1 VTTRTATL
9 AADIGSTGV
18 PDLEDVAGHWVDRD
32 EIAHLPSLRNQQGQ
46 AHVNHDLT
54 SLSWLAAPPFTFGY
68 HTGELQVNGQVPAAQ
83 RFLWKPWGVLR
94 EHRRPDGLSL
104 TTDTRMALSRDLLLW
119 RITVTNESDT
129 TRTVELAQD
138 LFAMAAHSEVG
149 YGWLYEGPWNHGMHH
164 DFMALERIRATTGG
178 GERHYL
184 LSPAPRRLRLG
195 RPRVPG
201 IQRDEDHG
209 PMLLDDALPAHV
221 SHDKEPEPRVG
232 VAGAV
237 RGLRV
242 AGADGEVILRAD
254 EAIDL
259 TPDGET
265 NLDPFALSPGLTI
278 GFGLRLDTA
287 GRSGTVLTH
296 GNHPDSL
303 RIGVDDG
310 RLWLGITG
318 ERESTDAELAVG
330 DWHHVRV
337 DVEADH
343 VVLRLAGS
351 EIARTRHWTESRR
364 WVSRIEDGTV
374 AFADSRSPA
383 RAVHAFAGPPGELRT
398 EGAGGRA
405 TWTCRVE
412 PGRSVAIGI
421 ACAYG
426 TDADAVAAEAR
437 TAAEDFEATMRA
449 GEDGWRRLWA
459 SMFTPGNPDFSGHL
473 PTFTTEDA
481 GLARTY
487 YTGALQALYQ
497 RTIRIRPD
505 EPVFLTGGPRLGP
518 TTTYFWDHCE
528 WSRLYA
534 LLEPAG
540 LRSWLLRVLAGP
552 YRDSFG
558 VENLSGGPLGNAY
571 SSTDYA
577 LFRLIEHYVCVTG
590 DLAFLDE
597 TTGGTTDRA
606 TDRATDGTT
615 DGTTDEP
622 PRGTTVLAHLER
634 LGLGWRERRNP
645 ATGGVLADFG
655 DDPWQL
661 LECVPTYTGVVA
673 SFNGAYVASTRS
685 LAGLYRRLGR
695 HEEAVRTEAEAGQ
708 LADALLDLYAGSGH
722 WQVRRPDGTD
732 TIGHCLDFGL
742 VAAALHREL
751 PDRIR
756 REMAD
761 FVTGRLLVGGW
772 MRALSPDDPI
782 AAASDRPDHGAAGA
796 FAAWPGL
803 TAHGLARLGCRDQA
817 IALLRNLSSAA
828 SGGLWGQAMEIVTG
842 PDGRHRARV
851 AERGVAT
858 RECVAGAAGA
868 EAVLSALFDI
878 NPTFATGG
886 IARLP
891 ATSSVEGVGTLTHL
905 GPFA

>member
-1 VTTRTATL
+1 MTTKTDELTVG
-9 AADIGSTGV
+9 IGRKGV
-18 PDLEDVAGHWVDRD
+18 PDLADVAGHWVGAD

-68 HTGELQVNGQVPAAQ
+68 HTGELRVDGQVPAAQ

-94 EHRRPDGLSL
+94 EHRRADGLL
-104 TTDTRMALSRDLLLW
+104 VTTDTRMALNRDLLLW
-119 RITVTNESDT
+119 RIEVTNDSAEA
-129 TRTVELAQD
+129 RTVELAQD

-149 YGWLYEGPWNHGMHH
+149 YGWLYDGPWNHGMHH
-164 DFMALERIRATTGG
+164 DFMALERVRATTGG
-178 GERHYL
+178 AEPHYL
-184 LSPAPRRLRLG
+184 LSPASRRLRLG
-195 RPRVPG
+195 KPRIPG

-221 SHDKEPEPRVG
+221 SHDKAPEPRAG

-242 AGADGEVILRAD
+242 AGADGEVILRTAD
-254 EAIDL
+254 EPIAL

-265 NLDPFALSPGLTI
+265 TLAPFALSPGLTI
-278 GFGLRLDTA
+278 GFELRINAA
-287 GRSGTVLTH
+287 GQSGTVLTH

-303 RIGVDDG
+303 QIGVEDG

-318 ERESTDAELAVG
+318 EREFTDAELP
-330 DWHHVRV
+330 VRAWRRMRIQ
-337 DVEADH
+337 VEADH
-343 VVLRLAGS
+343 VVLRLAGA
-351 EIARTRHWTESRR
+351 EIARTRHWTESQR
-364 WVSRIEDGTV
+364 WTSRVEDGTV

-383 RAVHAFAGPPGELRT
+383 RAVHAFAGPPAELRAT
-398 EGAGGRA
+398 GAGGRA
-405 TWTCRVE
+405 TWTHRIAPGGRVT
-412 PGRSVAIGI
+412 VGI
-421 ACAYG
+421 VCAYG
-426 TDADAVAAEAR
+426 TDAGAASAQAR
-437 TAAEDFEATMRA
+437 AAAADFEATARA

-459 SMFTPGNPDFSGHL
+459 NMFTPGNPDFSGHL

-487 YTGALQALYQ
+487 YMGALQALYL
-497 RTIRIRPD
+497 RNTRIRPG

-540 LRSWLLRVLAGP
+540 LRAWLLRVLAGP

-571 SSTDYA
+571 NSTDYA

-590 DLAFLDE
+590 DFAFLDE
-597 TTGGTTDRA
+597 TTG
-606 TDRATDGTT
+606 
-615 DGTTDEP
+615 
-622 PRGTTVLAHLER
+622 GTTVLAHLER
-634 LGLGWRERRNP
+634 LGLGWHERRNP

-673 SFNGAYVASTRS
+673 SFNGAYVATTRS

-695 HEEAVRTEAEAGQ
+695 TEEAKRTEAEAGQ
-708 LADALLDLYAGSGH
+708 LAAALLDLYAGSGR
-722 WQVRRPDGTD
+722 WRILRPDGTD

-751 PDRIR
+751 PDGTR

-761 FVTGRLLVGGW
+761 FVNDRLLVGGW

-796 FAAWPGL
+796 FAAWPGV
-803 TAHGLARLGCRDQA
+803 TAHGLARLGFPDRA
-817 IALLRNLSSAA
+817 IALLRDLSSAA

-851 AERGVAT
+851 AERGTAV
-858 RECVAGAAGA
+858 RDNIAGAAGA
-868 EAVLSALFDI
+868 EAVLSALFGI
-878 NPTFATGG
+878 NPTFATAGTT
-886 IARLP
+886 ALP
-891 ATSSVEGVGTLTHL
+891 ADLSVAGVGRLTQL
-905 GPFA
+905 GPVS

>member
-1 VTTRTATL
+1 MTTKTDEL
-9 AADIGSTGV
+9 SVGIGGTGV
-18 PDLEDVAGHWVDRD
+18 PDLADVAGHWVGAD
-32 EIAHLPSLRNQQGQ
+32 EIAHLPSLRNQRGQ

-68 HTGELQVNGQVPAAQ
+68 HTGELRVDGQVPAAQ

-94 EHRRPDGLSL
+94 EHRGADGLL
-104 TTDTRMALSRDLLLW
+104 VTTDTRMALNRDLLLW
-119 RITVTNESDT
+119 RIEVTNDSAEA
-129 TRTVELAQD
+129 RTVELTQD
-138 LFAMAAHSEVG
+138 LFAMAAHSDVG
-149 YGWLYEGPWNHGMHH
+149 YGWLYDGPWNHGTHH

-178 GERHYL
+178 GEPHYL
-184 LSPAPRRLRLG
+184 LSPASRRLRLG
-195 RPRVPG
+195 KPRIPG

-221 SHDKEPEPRVG
+221 SHDKPPEPRAG

-242 AGADGEVILRAD
+242 AGADGEVILRAAD
-254 EAIDL
+254 EPIPL

-265 NLDPFALSPGLTI
+265 TLAPFALSPGLTI
-278 GFGLRLDTA
+278 GFELRLDAA
-287 GRSGTVLTH
+287 GQSGTVLTH

-303 RIGVDDG
+303 QIGVEDG

-318 ERESTDAELAVG
+318 EREFTDAELPVG
-330 DWHHVRV
+330 AWRRMRIQ
-337 DVEADH
+337 VEADH
-343 VVLRLAGS
+343 VVLRLAGA
-351 EIARTRHWTESRR
+351 EIARTRHWTESQR
-364 WVSRIEDGTV
+364 WTSRVEDGTV

-383 RAVHAFAGPPGELRT
+383 RAVHAFAGPPAELRAT
-398 EGAGGRA
+398 GAGGRA
-405 TWTCRVE
+405 TWTRRIE
-412 PGRSVAIGI
+412 PGGRVTLGI
-421 ACAYG
+421 VCAYG
-426 TDADAVAAEAR
+426 ADADAVSAQARAA
-437 TAAEDFEATMRA
+437 AADFEVTARA

-459 SMFTPGNPDFSGHL
+459 NIFTPGNPDFSGHL

-487 YTGALQALYQ
+487 YMGALQALYL
-497 RTIRIRPD
+497 RNTRIRPG

-540 LRSWLLRVLAGP
+540 LRAWLLRVLAGP

-590 DLAFLDE
+590 DFAFLDE
-597 TTGGTTDRA
+597 TTGGS
-606 TDRATDGTT
+606 
-615 DGTTDEP
+615 
-622 PRGTTVLAHLER
+622 TVLAHLER

-695 HEEAVRTEAEAGQ
+695 TEEAERTEAEAGQ
-708 LADALLDLYAGSGH
+708 LAAALVDLYAGSGR
-722 WQVRRPDGTD
+722 WRILRPDGTD

-751 PDRIR
+751 PDGTR

-761 FVTGRLLVGGW
+761 FVNDRLLVGGW

-796 FAAWPGL
+796 FAAWPGV
-803 TAHGLARLGCRDQA
+803 TAHGLARLGYRDRA
-817 IALLRNLSSAA
+817 TALLRDLSSAA

-842 PDGRHRARV
+842 PDGRHRAQV
-851 AERGVAT
+851 AERGTAV
-858 RECVAGAAGA
+858 RDNIAGAAGA

-878 NPTFATGG
+878 NPTFATGDT
-886 IARLP
+886 APLP
-891 ATSSVEGVGTLTHL
+891 TALSVEGVGTLTQL
-905 GPFA
+905 GPVS

>member
-1 VTTRTATL
+1 META
-9 AADIGSTGV
+9 AGAVDIGRTGV
-18 PDLEDVAGHWVDRD
+18 PDLEDVAGHWAGAD

-68 HTGELQVNGQVPAAQ
+68 HTGELHVDGMVPAAQ
-83 RFLWKPWGVLR
+83 RFLWKPWGALR
-94 EHRRPDGLSL
+94 EHRRPDGLLL

-119 RITVTNESDT
+119 RIEVSNESDEA
-129 TRTVELAQD
+129 RTVELAQD
-138 LFAMAAHSEVG
+138 LFAMAAHAEVG
-149 YGWLYEGPWNHGMHH
+149 YGWLYDGPWNHGMHH

-178 GERHYL
+178 AEPHYL
-184 LSPAPRRLRLG
+184 LSPARRRLRLG
-195 RPRVPG
+195 KPRVPG

-221 SHDKEPEPRVG
+221 SHDKEPEPRAG

-237 RGLRV
+237 RGLGV
-242 AGADGEVILRAD
+242 AGADGGVILRAD
-254 EAIDL
+254 GTIAL
-259 TPDGET
+259 TPDDET
-265 NLDPFALSPGLTI
+265 NLAPFVLSPGLTI
-278 GFGLRLDTA
+278 GFELRLDAA
-287 GRSGTVLTH
+287 GQSGTVLTH

-303 RIGVDDG
+303 QVGVDDG

-318 ERESTDAELAVG
+318 ERESTGAELAVG
-330 DWHHVRV
+330 IWHHVHIQV
-337 DVEADH
+337 AADE
-343 VVLRLAGS
+343 VVMRLADA
-351 EIARTRHWTESRR
+351 EVARTRHWTESRR
-364 WVSRIEDGTV
+364 WVSRTEDGTV
-374 AFADSRSPA
+374 SFADSRSAA
-383 RAVHAFAGPPGELRT
+383 RAAYAFAGPPGELRA
-398 EGAGGRA
+398 EGAGRRA
-405 TWTCRVE
+405 TWTCRIE
-412 PGRSVAIGI
+412 PGRSVVIGI

-426 TDADAVAAEAR
+426 TDADTVAAQAR
-437 TAAEDFEATMRA
+437 SAAEDFEATMSA
-449 GEDGWRRLWA
+449 GRDGWRRLWA
-459 SMFTPGNPDFSGHL
+459 GMFTPGNPDFSGHL

-487 YTGALQALYQ
+487 YMGALQALYM
-497 RTIRIRPD
+497 RTTRIRPG

-540 LRSWLLRVLAGP
+540 LRRWLLRVLAGP

-558 VENLSGGPLGNAY
+558 VENLGGGPLGNAY

-577 LFRLIEHYVCVTG
+577 LFRLIEHYVCITG

-597 TTGGTTDRA
+597 TTGGA
-606 TDRATDGTT
+606 
-615 DGTTDEP
+615 
-622 PRGTTVLAHLER
+622 TVLAHAER
-634 LGLGWRERRNP
+634 LGLGWRERRS
-645 ATGGVLADFG
+645 ATTGGVLADFG
-655 DDPWQL
+655 ADPWQL

-685 LAGLYRRLGR
+685 LAGLYRWLGR
-695 HEEAVRTEAEAGQ
+695 PEDAERAEAEAGR
-708 LADALLDLYAGSGH
+708 LADALLDLYAGAGR
-722 WQVRRPDGTD
+722 WRILRPDGTD

-751 PDRIR
+751 PDRVR

-796 FAAWPGL
+796 FAAWPGV
-803 TAHGLARLGCRDQA
+803 TAHGLARLGRRDRA
-817 IALLRNLSSAA
+817 IALLRDLSSAA

-842 PDGRHRARV
+842 PDGQHGARV
-851 AERGVAT
+851 AERGTAT
-858 RECVAGAAGA
+858 RDNVAGAAGA

-878 NPTFATGG
+878 NPTFGTGLT
-886 IARLP
+886 AALP
-891 ATSSVEGVGTLTHL
+891 ATLSVEGIGTLTHL
-905 GPFA
+905 GPVA

>member
-1 VTTRTATL
+1 MTTNTA
-9 AADIGSTGV
+9 AQAVDIGRTGV
-18 PDLEDVAGHWVDRD
+18 PDLADVAGHWVGLD

-46 AHVNHDLT
+46 AHVNHDLS

-68 HTGELQVNGQVPAAQ
+68 HTGELHVDGVIPAAQ

-94 EHRRPDGLSL
+94 EHRRGGLLL

-119 RITVTNESDT
+119 RITVTNESSE

-149 YGWLYEGPWNHGMHH
+149 YGWLYEGPWNHGQHH

-178 GERHYL
+178 GEQHYL

-195 RPRVPG
+195 KPRVPG
-201 IQRDEDHG
+201 IQRDEEHG

-221 SHDKEPEPRVG
+221 SHDKEPQPRVG
-232 VAGAV
+232 VAGVV

-242 AGADGEVILRAD
+242 EGADDGVILRAD
-254 EAIDL
+254 EAITL

-265 NLDPFALSPGLTI
+265 NLDAFALSPGLTI
-278 GFGLRLDTA
+278 GFELRLDTA

-303 RIGVDDG
+303 QIGVDDG

-318 ERESTDAELAVG
+318 EREFTDAELAVG

-343 VVLRLAGS
+343 VVLRLEGS

-364 WVSRIEDGTV
+364 WVSRIEGGTV

-383 RAVHAFAGPPGELRT
+383 RAVYAFAGPPGQLRT
-398 EGAGGRA
+398 VGAGGRA
-405 TWTCRVE
+405 TWTCRIE

-421 ACAYG
+421 VCAYG
-426 TDADAVAAEAR
+426 TEADAVSAQAR

-473 PTFTTEDA
+473 PTFTTQDT

-487 YTGALQALYQ
+487 YMGALQALYQ
-497 RTIRIRPD
+497 RNTRIRPG

-558 VENLSGGPLGNAY
+558 VENLGGGPLGNAY
-571 SSTDYA
+571 SANDYA

-597 TTGGTTDRA
+597 TTRGATGGA
-606 TDRATDGTT
+606 SGGA
-615 DGTTDEP
+615 
-622 PRGTTVLAHLER
+622 TVLAHLER

-673 SFNGAYVASTRS
+673 SFNGAYVSSTRS

-695 HEEAVRTEAEAGQ
+695 YEDADRTEAEAGQ
-708 LADALLDLYAGSGH
+708 LADAILDLYAGSGH

-751 PDRIR
+751 PDEIR

-796 FAAWPGL
+796 FAAWPGV
-803 TAHGLARLGCRDQA
+803 TAHGLARLGHRDRA

-858 RECVAGAAGA
+858 RDCIAGAAGA

-886 IARLP
+886 TAGLP
-891 ATSSVEGVGTLTHL
+891 ATSCVEGVGTLTHL
-905 GPFA
+905 GPVA

>member
-1 VTTRTATL
+1 MQATDRTVG
-9 AADIGSTGV
+9 IGSTGV
-18 PDLEDVAGHWVDRD
+18 PDLGDVAGHRVGAD

-68 HTGELQVNGQVPAAQ
+68 HTGELSVDGVIPAAQ
-83 RFLWKPWGVLR
+83 HFLWKPWGVLR
-94 EHRRPDGLSL
+94 EYRGDGLHL
-104 TTDTRMALSRDLLLW
+104 TTDTRMALSQDLLLW
-119 RITVTNESDT
+119 RIVVTNESSE

-138 LFAMAAHSEVG
+138 LFAMVAHSDVG
-149 YGWLYEGPWNHGMHH
+149 YGWLYDGPWNHGRHH

-195 RPRVPG
+195 RPRIPG

-221 SHDKEPEPRVG
+221 SGDTEPEPRVG
-232 VAGAV
+232 VAGAL

-242 AGADGEVILRAD
+242 EGADGEVIRWGD
-254 EAIDL
+254 EEIAL

-265 NLDPFALSPGLTI
+265 SSDRFVLSSGLKI
-278 GFGLRLDTA
+278 GFELQLEA
-287 GRSGTVLTH
+287 AEQSGTVLTH

-303 RIGVDDG
+303 QIGVDRG
-310 RLWLGITG
+310 RLWVGITG
-318 ERESTDAELAVG
+318 EREFTDAELTVG

-337 DVEADH
+337 DVEPDH
-343 VVLRLAGS
+343 VVLCLAGS
-351 EIARTRHWTESRR
+351 EVARTRHWTASRR
-364 WVSRIEDGTV
+364 WAARIEDGTV
-374 AFADSRSPA
+374 AFADSQSPA
-383 RAVHAFAGPPGELRT
+383 RAVYAFTGPSGELGT

-405 TWTCRVE
+405 AWTCRLE
-412 PGRSVAIGI
+412 PGQSMSIGI
-421 ACAYG
+421 SCAYG
-426 TDADAVAAEAR
+426 IDADAASAQAR
-437 TAAEDFEATMRA
+437 IAVEGFEAAMSA
-449 GEDGWRRLWA
+449 SEGGWRRLWA
-459 SMFTPGNPDFSGHL
+459 SMFTPNNADFTGHL
-473 PTFTTEDA
+473 PTFITEDT

-487 YTGALQALYQ
+487 YMGALQALYQ
-497 RTIRIRPD
+497 RNTRIRPD

-518 TTTYFWDHCE
+518 TTTYFWDHSE

-534 LLEPAG
+534 LLEPDG

-558 VENLSGGPLGNAY
+558 IENLGGGPLGNAY
-571 SSTDYA
+571 SANDYA
-577 LFRLIEHYVCVTG
+577 LFRLIEHYVCITG

-597 TTGGTTDRA
+597 TTG
-606 TDRATDGTT
+606 
-615 DGTTDEP
+615 
-622 PRGTTVLAHLER
+622 GTTVLAHLER
-634 LGLGWRERRNP
+634 LGLGWRARRSA

-673 SFNGAYVASTRS
+673 SFNGAYVSSTRS

-695 HEEAVRTEAEAGQ
+695 HEEAEEAEAEAGQ
-708 LADALLDLYAGSGH
+708 LAAGLLDLYAGSGR
-722 WQVRRPDGTD
+722 WQVRRQDGTD

-761 FVTGRLLVGGW
+761 FVTNRLLVGGW

-796 FAAWPGL
+796 FAAWPGV
-803 TAHGLARLGCRDQA
+803 TAHGLARLGRRDRA
-817 IALLRNLSSAA
+817 IALLRDLPSAA
-828 SGGLWGQAMEIVTG
+828 SGGLWGQAMEIVTTD
-842 PDGRHRARV
+842 DGQQRARV

-858 RECVAGAAGA
+858 RECIAGAAGA

-886 IARLP
+886 PVSLP
-891 ATSSVEGVGTLTHL
+891 ATSSVDGVGTLTHL
-905 GPFA
+905 GPVR

>member
-1 VTTRTATL
+1 METAAGTVPV
-9 AADIGSTGV
+9 GRTGV
-18 PDLEDVAGHWVDRD
+18 PDLEDVAGHWTRAD

-46 AHVNHDLT
+46 AHVNHDLA

-68 HTGELQVNGQVPAAQ
+68 HTGELHVDGVVPAAQ

-94 EHRRPDGLSL
+94 EHRRPDGLLL
-104 TTDTRMALSRDLLLW
+104 TTDTRMALSEDLLLW
-119 RITVTNESDT
+119 RIEVTNESDEA
-129 TRTVELAQD
+129 RTVELAQD
-138 LFAMAAHSEVG
+138 MFAMAAHSEVG
-149 YGWLYEGPWNHGMHH
+149 YGWLYDGPWNHGMHH

-178 GERHYL
+178 REPHYL

-221 SHDKEPEPRVG
+221 SHDKEPERRAG

-242 AGADGEVILRAD
+242 TGADGAVILRAD
-254 EAIDL
+254 ETITL
-259 TPDGET
+259 TAGSET
-265 NLDPFALSPGLTI
+265 NLDTFALSPGLTI
-278 GFGLRLDTA
+278 DFELRLDA
-287 GRSGTVLTH
+287 PGQSGTVLTH

-303 RIGVDDG
+303 QAGLEGG

-318 ERESTDAELAVG
+318 EREFTRAEPAAG
-330 DWHHVRV
+330 TWHRVRV
-337 DVEADH
+337 RVAADEA
-343 VVLRLAGS
+343 VLCLAGA

-364 WVSRIEDGTV
+364 WVSRVEDGTV

-383 RAVHAFAGPPGELRT
+383 RAAYAFAGPSGELRA
-398 EGAGGRA
+398 EGAGHRA
-405 TWTCRVE
+405 TWTCRIE
-412 PGRSVAIGI
+412 AGRSVVVGI

-426 TDADAVAAEAR
+426 TDAGTVAAQAR
-437 TAAEDFEATMRA
+437 NAAGDFEATLSA
-449 GEDGWRRLWA
+449 GRDGWQRLWA
-459 SMFTPGNPDFSGHL
+459 AVFTPGNPHFSGHL

-487 YTGALQALYQ
+487 YMGALQVLYL
-497 RTIRIRPD
+497 RSTRIRPG

-558 VENLSGGPLGNAY
+558 VENLGGGPLGNAY

-577 LFRLIEHYVCVTG
+577 LFRLVEHYVCITG

-597 TTGGTTDRA
+597 TTGGA
-606 TDRATDGTT
+606 
-615 DGTTDEP
+615 
-622 PRGTTVLAHLER
+622 TVLAHAER
-634 LGLGWRERRNP
+634 LGLGWRERRAA

-655 DDPWQL
+655 ADPWQL

-695 HEEAVRTEAEAGQ
+695 AEDAERAEDDADRLAG
-708 LADALLDLYAGSGH
+708 ALLELYGGAGR
-722 WQVRRPDGTD
+722 WRILRPDGTD
-732 TIGHCLDFGL
+732 TIGHCLDFAL

-751 PDRIR
+751 PERVR

-761 FVTGRLLVGGW
+761 FVTGRLLAGGW

-796 FAAWPGL
+796 FAAWPGV
-803 TAHGLARLGCRDQA
+803 TAHGLARLGRRDLA
-817 IALLRNLSSAA
+817 IALLRGLPSAA

-842 PDGRHRARV
+842 PDGRQRARV
-851 AERGVAT
+851 AERGTAT
-858 RECVAGAAGA
+858 RDNIAGAAGA

-878 NPTFATGG
+878 NPRFGTGPATG
-886 IARLP
+886 LP
-891 ATSSVEGVGTLTHL
+891 ATLSVEGVGTLTHL
-905 GPFA
+905 RPVA

>member
-1 VTTRTATL
+1 MTTKTDARAVG
-9 AADIGSTGV
+9 IGRTGV
-18 PDLEDVAGHWVDRD
+18 PDLDDVAGHWVGAD

-68 HTGELQVNGQVPAAQ
+68 HTGELYLDGHVPAAQ

-94 EHRRPDGLSL
+94 EHRRHDGLLL
-104 TTDTRMALSRDLLLW
+104 TSDTRMALSRDLLLW
-119 RITVTNESDT
+119 RIEISNESGEA
-129 TRTVELAQD
+129 RSVELAQD

-149 YGWLYEGPWNHGMHH
+149 YGWLYDGPWNHGMHH

-178 GERHYL
+178 GEPHYL

-195 RPRVPG
+195 KPRVPG

-221 SHDKEPEPRVG
+221 SHDKEPEPRAG

-242 AGADGEVILRAD
+242 AGADGEVILRAAD
-254 EAIDL
+254 EPIAL

-265 NLDPFALSPGLTI
+265 TLAPFVLSPGLTI
-278 GFGLRLDTA
+278 EFELRLDTA

-303 RIGVDDG
+303 QIGVDDG

-318 ERESTDAELAVG
+318 ERESTDTELPVG
-330 DWHHVRV
+330 DWQHVRV
-337 DVEADH
+337 DVEADR

-364 WVSRIEDGTV
+364 WASRIEDGTV

-383 RAVHAFAGPPGELRT
+383 HAVYAFAGPPGELQT

-405 TWTCRVE
+405 RWSRLIE
-412 PGRSVAIGI
+412 PGGSVTIGV

-426 TDADAVAAEAR
+426 TDADAVSAQAR
-437 TAAEDFEATMRA
+437 AAAEDFEATTHA
-449 GEDGWRRLWA
+449 GEEGWRRLWA
-459 SMFTPGNPDFSGHL
+459 GMFTPGNPDFSGHL
-473 PTFTTEDA
+473 PTFTTEDP

-487 YTGALQALYQ
+487 YMGALQALYL
-497 RTIRIRPD
+497 RNIRIRPG
-505 EPVFLTGGPRLGP
+505 ESVFLTGGPRLGP

-558 VENLSGGPLGNAY
+558 VENLGGGPLGNAY

-577 LFRLIEHYVCVTG
+577 LFRLIEHYVCVSG
-590 DLAFLDE
+590 DFALLGE
-597 TTGGTTDRA
+597 TTGGTT
-606 TDRATDGTT
+606 
-615 DGTTDEP
+615 
-622 PRGTTVLAHLER
+622 VLGHLER
-634 LGLGWRERRNP
+634 LGLGWRERRSP

-655 DDPWQL
+655 ADPWQL

-695 HEEAVRTEAEAGQ
+695 DEDADRAEAEAGQ
-708 LADALLDLYAGSGH
+708 LADALTDLYAGSGR
-722 WQVRRPDGTD
+722 WQILRPDGTD
-732 TIGHCLDFGL
+732 SIGHCLDFGL
-742 VAAALHREL
+742 VAVALHGEL
-751 PDRIR
+751 PDGIR

-796 FAAWPGL
+796 FAAWPGV
-803 TAHGLARLGCRDQA
+803 TAHGLARLGYRDRA
-817 IALLRNLSSAA
+817 IALLRDLSSAA

-842 PDGRHRARV
+842 ADGRYRARV
-851 AERGVAT
+851 AERGTAT
-858 RECVAGAAGA
+858 RDNIAGAAGA

-886 IARLP
+886 GAPALLP
-891 ATSSVEGVGTLTHL
+891 ATLSVEGVGTLTQL
-905 GPFA
+905 GPVA

>member
-1 VTTRTATL
+1 MTVETA
-9 AADIGSTGV
+9 AGPVDIGRTGV
-18 PDLEDVAGHWVDRD
+18 PDLEDVAGHWVGAD

-68 HTGELQVNGQVPAAQ
+68 HTGELHVDGVVPAAQ

-94 EHRRPDGLSL
+94 EHRRPDGLLL

-119 RITVTNESDT
+119 RIEVANESDEA
-129 TRTVELAQD
+129 RTVELAQD
-138 LFAMAAHSEVG
+138 LFAMAAHAEVG
-149 YGWLYEGPWNHGMHH
+149 YGWLYDGPWNHGMHH

-178 GERHYL
+178 GEPHYL
-184 LSPAPRRLRLG
+184 LSPAARRLRLG

-221 SHDKEPEPRVG
+221 SHDKEPEPRAG

-237 RGLRV
+237 RGLGV
-242 AGADGEVILRAD
+242 AGAGGDVILRAD
-254 EAIDL
+254 GTIAL

-265 NLDPFALSPGLTI
+265 NLDAFVLSPGLTI
-278 GFGLRLDTA
+278 EFELRLDAA
-287 GRSGTVLTH
+287 GQSGTVLTH

-303 RIGVDDG
+303 QIGVEDG

-318 ERESTDAELAVG
+318 ERELTDTEPAVG
-330 DWHHVRV
+330 SWHRVRIQV
-337 DVEADH
+337 AADE
-343 VVLRLAGS
+343 VVMFLAGV

-364 WVSRIEDGTV
+364 WVSGTGDGTV
-374 AFADSRSPA
+374 AFADTRSPA
-383 RAVHAFAGPPGELRT
+383 RAAYAFAGPAGELRA
-398 EGAGGRA
+398 EGAGRRA
-405 TWTCRVE
+405 TWTCRIE
-412 PGRSVAIGI
+412 PGQSVVIGI

-426 TDADAVAAEAR
+426 TDADAVAAQAR
-437 TAAEDFEATMRA
+437 TAAEDFEATLRA
-449 GEDGWRRLWA
+449 GRDGWQRLWA
-459 SMFTPGNPDFSGHL
+459 AMFTPGNSDFSGHL

-487 YTGALQALYQ
+487 YMGALQALYL
-497 RTIRIRPD
+497 RTTRIRPG

-552 YRDSFG
+552 YGDSFG

-577 LFRLIEHYVCVTG
+577 LFRLIEHYVCITG

-597 TTGGTTDRA
+597 TTGGA
-606 TDRATDGTT
+606 
-615 DGTTDEP
+615 
-622 PRGTTVLAHLER
+622 TVLAHAER
-634 LGLGWRERRNP
+634 LGLGWRERRSA

-655 DDPWQL
+655 ADPWQL

-673 SFNGAYVASTRS
+673 SFNAAYVASTRS
-685 LAGLYRRLGR
+685 LAGLYRRLGWPEDAER
-695 HEEAVRTEAEAGQ
+695 AEAEAGR
-708 LADALLDLYAGSGH
+708 LADALLDLYAGSGR
-722 WQVRRPDGTD
+722 WRILRPDGTD

-751 PDRIR
+751 PEGVR
-756 REMAD
+756 REMVD
-761 FVTGRLLVGGW
+761 FVTGRLLAGGW

-796 FAAWPGL
+796 FPAWPGI
-803 TAHGLARLGCRDQA
+803 TAHGLARLGRRDRA
-817 IALLRNLSSAA
+817 IALLRDLSSAA

-842 PDGRHRARV
+842 PDGRLRARV
-851 AERGVAT
+851 AERGTSV
-858 RECVAGAAGA
+858 RDNIAGAAGA

-878 NPTFATGG
+878 NPAFGTGRTAG
-886 IARLP
+886 LP
-891 ATSSVEGVGTLTHL
+891 ADLSVEGIGTLTHL
-905 GPFA
+905 GPVA

>member
-1 VTTRTATL
+1 MTTKTDAQ
-9 AADIGSTGV
+9 AVGIGRTGV
-18 PDLEDVAGHWVDRD
+18 PDLDDVAGHWVGVD

-46 AHVNHDLT
+46 VHVNHDLT

-68 HTGELQVNGQVPAAQ
+68 HTGELRVDGQVPAAQ

-94 EHRRPDGLSL
+94 EHRRQDGLLL
-104 TTDTRMALSRDLLLW
+104 TTDTRMALARDLLLW
-119 RITVTNESDT
+119 RIEVSNESGAA
-129 TRTVELAQD
+129 RTVELAQD
-138 LFAMAAHSEVG
+138 LFAMVAHSEVG
-149 YGWLYEGPWNHGMHH
+149 YGWLYDGPWNHGMHH

-178 GERHYL
+178 GEPHYL

-221 SHDKEPEPRVG
+221 SHDKEPEPRAGVG
-232 VAGAV
+232 GAV
-237 RGLRV
+237 RWLRV
-242 AGADGEVILRAD
+242 ARADGEGILRAAD
-254 EAIDL
+254 EPIAL

-265 NLDPFALSPGLTI
+265 ALDPFALSPGLTI
-278 GFGLRLDTA
+278 DFALRLDTA
-287 GRSGTVLTH
+287 GQSGTVLTH

-303 RIGVDDG
+303 QIGVDHG

-318 ERESTDAELAVG
+318 ERESTDAELPVG
-330 DWHHVRV
+330 DWHHVHV
-337 DVEADH
+337 DVEADQ
-343 VVLRLAGS
+343 VVLRLAAS
-351 EIARTRHWTESRR
+351 EIVRTRHWTQSRR
-364 WVSRIEDGTV
+364 WVSRIEDGRV
-374 AFADSRSPA
+374 AFTDSRSPA
-383 RAVHAFAGPPGELRT
+383 HAVYAFAGPPGELRPQD
-398 EGAGGRA
+398 AGGRA
-405 TWTCRVE
+405 TWTCRIE
-412 PGRSVAIGI
+412 PGRSVTIGI

-426 TDADAVAAEAR
+426 TDLDTVSAQAR
-437 TAAEDFEATMRA
+437 TAAEDFEATTRA

-459 SMFTPGNPDFSGHL
+459 SMFTPGNPEFSGHL
-473 PTFTTEDA
+473 PTFTTEDT

-487 YTGALQALYQ
+487 YMGALQALYM
-497 RTIRIRPD
+497 RNTRIRPG

-558 VENLSGGPLGNAY
+558 VENLGGGPLGNAY

-577 LFRLIEHYVCVTG
+577 LFRLIEHYVCVSG
-590 DLAFLDE
+590 DFAFLDE
-597 TTGGTTDRA
+597 TTGGA
-606 TDRATDGTT
+606 TGGATG
-615 DGTTDEP
+615 
-622 PRGTTVLAHLER
+622 GTTVLDHLER
-634 LGLGWRERRNP
+634 LGLGWCERRSP

-655 DDPWQL
+655 EDPWQL

-695 HEEAVRTEAEAGQ
+695 DEDADRTDAEAGQ
-708 LADALLDLYAGSGH
+708 LADALVDLYAGSGR
-722 WQVRRPDGTD
+722 WQILRPDGTD

-742 VAAALHREL
+742 VAAALHRDL
-751 PDRIR
+751 PSGTRQ
-756 REMAD
+756 EMAD

-796 FAAWPGL
+796 FAAWPGV
-803 TAHGLARLGCRDQA
+803 TAHGLARLGYRDRA
-817 IALLRNLSSAA
+817 IALLRDLSSAA
-828 SGGLWGQAMEIVTG
+828 SGGLWGQAMEIVSG
-842 PDGRHRARV
+842 ADGRNRPRV
-851 AERGVAT
+851 AERGTAT
-858 RECVAGAAGA
+858 RDNIAGAAGA
-868 EAVLSALFDI
+868 EAVLSALFGI
-878 NPTFATGG
+878 NPTFASGG
-886 IARLP
+886 KAPAPLP
-891 ATSSVEGVGTLTHL
+891 ATLSVEGVGTLTHL
-905 GPFA
+905 GAVA

>member
-1 VTTRTATL
+1 MTTKTDAQ
-9 AADIGSTGV
+9 AVGIGRTGV
-18 PDLEDVAGHWVDRD
+18 PDLDDVAGHWVGVD

-68 HTGELQVNGQVPAAQ
+68 HTGELRVDGEVPAAQ

-94 EHRRPDGLSL
+94 EHRRQDGLLL
-104 TTDTRMALSRDLLLW
+104 TSDTRMALSRDLLLW
-119 RITVTNESDT
+119 RIEISNESGAA
-129 TRTVELAQD
+129 RTVELAQD
-138 LFAMAAHSEVG
+138 LFAMVAHSEVG
-149 YGWLYEGPWNHGMHH
+149 YGWLYDGPWNHGMHH

-178 GERHYL
+178 GEPHYL

-195 RPRVPG
+195 RPRIPG

-221 SHDKEPEPRVG
+221 SHDKEPEPRAG

-242 AGADGEVILRAD
+242 AGADGEVILRAAG
-254 EAIDL
+254 EPIAL

-265 NLDPFALSPGLTI
+265 TLDSFVLSPGLTI
-278 GFGLRLDTA
+278 DFELRLDTA

-303 RIGVDDG
+303 QIGVDDG

-318 ERESTDAELAVG
+318 ERESTDAELPVG
-330 DWHHVRV
+330 DWQHVRV
-337 DVEADH
+337 DVEADR
-343 VVLRLAGS
+343 VVLRLAGV

-364 WVSRIEDGTV
+364 WESRIEDGTV

-383 RAVHAFAGPPGELRT
+383 HAVYAFAGPPGELRA
-398 EGAGGRA
+398 EGSGGRA
-405 TWTCRVE
+405 RWTCRIE
-412 PGRSVAIGI
+412 PGGSVTIGI

-426 TDADAVAAEAR
+426 TDADAVSAQAR
-437 TAAEDFEATMRA
+437 TAAEDFEATAQA

-459 SMFTPGNPDFSGHL
+459 GMFTPGNADFSGHL
-473 PTFTTEDA
+473 PTFTTEDP

-487 YTGALQALYQ
+487 YMGALQALYL
-497 RTIRIRPD
+497 RNTRIQPG

-558 VENLSGGPLGNAY
+558 VENLGGGPLGNAY

-577 LFRLIEHYVCVTG
+577 LFRLIEHYVCVSG
-590 DLAFLDE
+590 DFAFLDE
-597 TTGGTTDRA
+597 TTGGTT
-606 TDRATDGTT
+606 
-615 DGTTDEP
+615 
-622 PRGTTVLAHLER
+622 VLGHLER
-634 LGLGWRERRNP
+634 LGLGWRERRSP

-685 LAGLYRRLGR
+685 LSGLYRRLGR
-695 HEEAVRTEAEAGQ
+695 DEDADRAEAEAGQ
-708 LADALLDLYAGSGH
+708 LAEALTDLYAGSGRWRILH
-722 WQVRRPDGTD
+722 PDGTD

-742 VAAALHREL
+742 VASALHREL
-751 PDRIR
+751 PDGIR

-796 FAAWPGL
+796 FAAWPGV
-803 TAHGLARLGCRDQA
+803 TAHGLARLGYRDRA
-817 IALLRNLSSAA
+817 IALLRDLSSAA

-842 PDGRHRARV
+842 TDGRYRARV
-851 AERGVAT
+851 AERGTAT
-858 RECVAGAAGA
+858 RDNIAGAAGA

-886 IARLP
+886 RAPALLP
-891 ATSSVEGVGTLTHL
+891 ATLSVEGVGTLTQL
-905 GPFA
+905 GPVA

>member
-1 VTTRTATL
+1 MTTKTVAG
-9 AADIGSTGV
+9 AVGIGGTGV
-18 PDLEDVAGHWVDRD
+18 PDLDDVAGHWVGSD

-68 HTGELQVNGQVPAAQ
+68 HTGELHLNGTVPAAQ

-94 EHRRPDGLSL
+94 EHRGDGLLL

-119 RITVTNESDT
+119 RIVVTNESSEA
-129 TRTVELAQD
+129 RTVEVAQD
-138 LFAMAAHSEVG
+138 LFAMAAHAEVG
-149 YGWLYEGPWNHGMHH
+149 YGWLYDGPWNHGMHH

-178 GERHYL
+178 GEQHYL

-195 RPRVPG
+195 KPRVPG

-221 SHDKEPEPRVG
+221 SHDKEPERRVG
-232 VAGAV
+232 VAGSV

-242 AGADGEVILRAD
+242 ATADGGVLVRAD
-254 EAIDL
+254 GPIVL
-259 TPDGET
+259 TPDGESG
-265 NLDPFALSPGLTI
+265 LDTFALSPGLGI
-278 GFGLRLDTA
+278 GFELRLDTT
-287 GRSGTVLTH
+287 GQSGTVLTH

-303 RIGVDDG
+303 QIGVDDG

-318 ERESTDAELAVG
+318 EREFTDARPAAEE
-330 DWHHVRV
+330 WRHVRV
-337 DVEADH
+337 DIEADE
-343 VVLRLAGS
+343 VVLRLDGI
-351 EIARTRHWTESRR
+351 EVARTRHWTGSRR
-364 WVSRIEDGTV
+364 WRSRIEGGTV
-374 AFADSRSPA
+374 AFEDSRSPA
-383 RAVHAFAGPPGELRT
+383 RAAYAFAGPSAELRP
-398 EGAGGRA
+398 EGAGARA
-405 TWTCRVE
+405 TWALRIE
-412 PGRSVAIGI
+412 PGRSVTIGI

-426 TDADAVAAEAR
+426 TDADAVSAEAR
-437 TAAEDFEATMRA
+437 GAAADFEATMRA
-449 GEDGWRRLWA
+449 GEVGWRRLWA
-459 SMFTPGNPDFSGHL
+459 SVFTPGNRDFSGHL
-473 PTFTTEDA
+473 PTFTTEDP

-487 YTGALQALYQ
+487 YMGALQALYM
-497 RTIRIRPD
+497 RNIRIRPG

-540 LRSWLLRVLAGP
+540 LRSWLLRMLAGP
-552 YRDSFG
+552 YHDSFG

-577 LFRLIEHYVCVTG
+577 LFRLIEHYVCITG

-597 TTGGTTDRA
+597 TTG
-606 TDRATDGTT
+606 
-615 DGTTDEP
+615 
-622 PRGTTVLAHLER
+622 GTTVLAHLER
-634 LGLGWRERRNP
+634 LGLGWRGRRNP

-655 DDPWQL
+655 DDAWQL

-673 SFNGAYVASTRS
+673 SFNGAYVGSTRS

-695 HEEAVRTEAEAGQ
+695 PEDADRTGAEARQ
-708 LADALLDLYAGSGH
+708 LADAVMDLYAGSGR
-722 WQVRRPDGTD
+722 WQVRRPDRTD

-761 FVTGRLLVGGW
+761 FVSDRLLVGGW

-796 FAAWPGL
+796 FAAWPGV
-803 TAHGLARLGCRDQA
+803 TAHGLARLGHRDRA
-817 IALLRNLSSAA
+817 IALLRGLPSAA
-828 SGGLWGQAMEIVTG
+828 SGGLWGQAMEIVTDA
-842 PDGRHRARV
+842 DGRYRARV

-858 RECVAGAAGA
+858 RECIAGAAGA

-878 NPTFATGG
+878 NPTFATGAP
-886 IARLP
+886 ARLP
-891 ATSSVEGVGTLTHL
+891 AALSVEGVGTLTHL
-905 GPFA
+905 GPVA

>member
-1 VTTRTATL
+1 MTTNTVAP
-9 AADIGSTGV
+9 AVGIGRTGV
-18 PDLEDVAGHWVDRD
+18 PDLDDVAGHWVGVD

-54 SLSWLAAPPFTFGY
+54 SLSWLAAAPFTFGY
-68 HTGELQVNGQVPAAQ
+68 HTGELRVDGRVPATQ

-94 EHRRPDGLSL
+94 EHRRPGGLML

-119 RITVTNESDT
+119 RITVTNESNR
-129 TRTVELAQD
+129 TRAVELAQD
-138 LFAMAAHSEVG
+138 LFAMVAHSEVG
-149 YGWLYEGPWNHGMHH
+149 YGWLYDGPWNHGMHH

-178 GERHYL
+178 GEPHYL

-201 IQRDEDHG
+201 IQRDEEHG

-221 SHDKEPEPRVG
+221 SDDKEPEPRVG

-242 AGADGEVILRAD
+242 AGVDGEVIPRVAD
-254 EAIDL
+254 EPIAL

-265 NLDPFALSPGLTI
+265 ALEPFALSPGLTI
-278 GFGLRLDTA
+278 DFALRLDTA
-287 GRSGTVLTH
+287 EQSGTVLTH

-303 RIGVDDG
+303 QIGVEDG

-318 ERESTDAELAVG
+318 ERESTDTELTVG
-330 DWHHVRV
+330 DWHDVHLG
-337 DVEADH
+337 VEADR

-383 RAVHAFAGPPGELRT
+383 HAVYAFAEPPGELRA

-405 TWTCRVE
+405 SWTCRIE
-412 PGRSVAIGI
+412 PGRSVEISI

-426 TDADAVAAEAR
+426 TDADAVSARAR
-437 TAAEDFEATMRA
+437 TAAEDFESTTRA

-459 SMFTPGNPDFSGHL
+459 SMFTPGNAEFSGHL

-487 YTGALQALYQ
+487 YMGALQALYL
-497 RTIRIRPD
+497 RNTRIRPG

-558 VENLSGGPLGNAY
+558 VENLGGGPLGNAY

-577 LFRLIEHYVCVTG
+577 LFRLVEHYVCVTG
-590 DLAFLDE
+590 DLALLDE
-597 TTGGTTDRA
+597 TTGGA
-606 TDRATDGTT
+606 
-615 DGTTDEP
+615 
-622 PRGTTVLAHLER
+622 TVLAHLER
-634 LGLGWRERRNP
+634 LGLGWLERRNP

-695 HEEAVRTEAEAGQ
+695 DEDADRTEADAGQ
-708 LADALLDLYAGSGH
+708 LADALMDLYAGSGR
-722 WQVRRPDGTD
+722 WRILRPDGTD

-742 VAAALHREL
+742 VAASLHRDL
-751 PDRIR
+751 PEGTRQ
-756 REMAD
+756 EMAD
-761 FVTGRLLVGGW
+761 FVTGRLLAGGW
-772 MRALSPDDPI
+772 MRALSADDPI

-796 FAAWPGL
+796 FAAWPGV
-803 TAHGLARLGCRDQA
+803 TAHGLARLGHRDRA
-817 IALLRNLSSAA
+817 MALLRGLSSAA

-851 AERGVAT
+851 AERGTAT
-858 RECVAGAAGA
+858 RDNIAGAAGA
-868 EAVLSALFDI
+868 EAVLSALFDV

-886 IARLP
+886 RAPALLP
-891 ATSSVEGVGTLTHL
+891 ATLSVEGVGTLTHL
-905 GPFA
+905 GPLA

>member
-1 VTTRTATL
+1 VTTKTDELTVG
-9 AADIGSTGV
+9 IGGTGV
-18 PDLEDVAGHWVDRD
+18 PDLADVAGHWVGAD
-32 EIAHLPSLRNQQGQ
+32 EIAHLPSLRNQRGQ

-68 HTGELQVNGQVPAAQ
+68 HTGELRVDGQVPAAQ

-94 EHRRPDGLSL
+94 EHRRADGLLVS
-104 TTDTRMALSRDLLLW
+104 TDSRMALNRDLLLW
-119 RITVTNESDT
+119 RIEVTNDSSEA
-129 TRTVELAQD
+129 RTVELTQD

-149 YGWLYEGPWNHGMHH
+149 YGWLYDGPWNHGMHH

-178 GERHYL
+178 GEPHYL
-184 LSPAPRRLRLG
+184 LSPASRRLRLG
-195 RPRVPG
+195 KPRIPG

-221 SHDKEPEPRVG
+221 SHDRAPEPRAG

-242 AGADGEVILRAD
+242 AGADGEVFLRAAD
-254 EAIDL
+254 EPIAL
-259 TPDGET
+259 SPDGET
-265 NLDPFALSPGLTI
+265 TLAPFALSPGLTI
-278 GFGLRLDTA
+278 GFELRLDTA
-287 GRSGTVLTH
+287 GQSGTVLTH

-303 RIGVDDG
+303 QIGVEDG

-318 ERESTDAELAVG
+318 EREFTDAELPVG
-330 DWHHVRV
+330 AWRRIRIQVA
-337 DVEADH
+337 ADH
-343 VVLRLAGS
+343 VVLRLAGA
-351 EIARTRHWTESRR
+351 EIARTRHWTESQR
-364 WVSRIEDGTV
+364 WTSRVEDGTV

-383 RAVHAFAGPPGELRT
+383 RAVHAFAGPPPGLRAT
-398 EGAGGRA
+398 GAGGRA
-405 TWTCRVE
+405 TWTHRIESGGRVTL
-412 PGRSVAIGI
+412 GI
-421 ACAYG
+421 VCAYG
-426 TDADAVAAEAR
+426 TDAEAVRAQARAA
-437 TAAEDFEATMRA
+437 AADFEVTARA

-459 SMFTPGNPDFSGHL
+459 NMFTPGNPDFSGHL
-473 PTFTTEDA
+473 PTFTTEDP

-487 YTGALQALYQ
+487 YMGALQTLYL
-497 RTIRIRPD
+497 RNTRIRPG

-590 DLAFLDE
+590 DFAFLDE
-597 TTGGTTDRA
+597 TTGGTM
-606 TDRATDGTT
+606 
-615 DGTTDEP
+615 
-622 PRGTTVLAHLER
+622 VLAHLER

-673 SFNGAYVASTRS
+673 SFNGAYVAATRS

-695 HEEAVRTEAEAGQ
+695 TEEAERAETEAGQ
-708 LADALLDLYAGSGH
+708 LAAALLDLYAGAGR
-722 WQVRRPDGTD
+722 WRILRPDGTD

-751 PDRIR
+751 PDGTR

-761 FVTGRLLVGGW
+761 FVNDRLLVGGW

-796 FAAWPGL
+796 FAAWPGV
-803 TAHGLARLGCRDQA
+803 TAHGLARLGHRDRA
-817 IALLRNLSSAA
+817 IALLRELSSAA

-842 PDGRHRARV
+842 PDGQHEVRV
-851 AERGVAT
+851 AERGTAV
-858 RECVAGAAGA
+858 RDNIAGAAGA

-878 NPTFATGG
+878 NPTFASAGTT
-886 IARLP
+886 ALP
-891 ATSSVEGVGTLTHL
+891 AVLSVEGVGTLTQI
-905 GPFA
+905 GPVS